1 MSIFPVFEDYAPAN
15 IQTYLAC
22 KNEWFKIYA
31 FTKEPINL
39 LHELE
44 YLNNLLSKHLGSK
57 YEEFYG
63 SLDDMPDPCFVFRS
77 RKKKKK

>member
-1 MSIFPVFEDYAPAN
+1 MSIFSVFEDYARAN

-57 YEEFYG
+57 YEGFYG
-63 SLDDMPDPCFVFRS
+63 SLDDMPDPCFVFCS
-77 RKKKKK
+77 RKKRKK